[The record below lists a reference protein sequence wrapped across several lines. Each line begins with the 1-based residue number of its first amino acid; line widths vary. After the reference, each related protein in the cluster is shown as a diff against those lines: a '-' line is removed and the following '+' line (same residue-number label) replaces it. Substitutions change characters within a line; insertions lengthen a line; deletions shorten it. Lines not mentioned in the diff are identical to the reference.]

1 MSTSF
6 SLSSSLTRRA
16 LVSSGCVLL
25 SAFAA
30 GCAAPAPS
38 KPAASVQGPP
48 GMPALAV
55 IPSTDLAVGRNRF
68 ALGLLDADNKPVPDA
83 TVHLRFYQLDS
94 QFRALSATPKA
105 EADATFR
112 YVDLKT
118 RGLYIAQV
126 TFDAPGPWGVEV
138 TGTKDGKPFAPV
150 RAPFQVAEKSHT
162 PAIGQPVP
170 PSRHPLAKDVANL
183 AEICSNVP
191 PCDMHT
197 ITIAD
202 ALTLG
207 KPLVALFA
215 TPGYCVSQTCAPQ
228 LGVVQEL
235 KRRYGEQA
243 SFVHIEIYTDPKNR
257 VVAKPVEEWGLTSEP
272 WTFLVDRTGLLAEKF
287 EGGAPVDEL
296 EEALRKL
303 L

>member
-1 MSTSF
+1 MATSF
-6 SLSSSLTRRA
+6 SRRVLVGAGVPLIGA
-16 LVSSGCVLL
+16 L
-25 SAFAA
+25 AA
-30 GCAAPAPS
+30 ACAAPPR
-38 KPAASVQGPP
+38 PAAPEQGPA
-48 GMPALAV
+48 GVPALAV
-55 IPSTDLAVGRNRF
+55 IPSTDLAVGPNRF
-68 ALGLLDADNKPVPDA
+68 AMGLLDANNRPVPDA
-83 TVHLRFYQLDS
+83 SVHLRFYQLDA
-94 QFRALSATPKA
+94 QLRAVSATPKA
-105 EADATFR
+105 EADAAFR

-118 RGLYIAQV
+118 KGLYIARV
-126 TFDAPGPWGVEV
+126 TFDAPGQWGVEV
-138 TGTKDGKPFAPV
+138 TGTRNGKPFAPV
-150 RAPFQVAEKSHT
+150 RAPFQVAEKSRT

-170 PSRHPLAKDVANL
+170 PSQHPLAKDVANL

-202 ALTLG
+202 ALTRG

-235 KRRYGEQA
+235 KKRYGERA
-243 SFVHIEIYTDPKNR
+243 NFVHIEIYTDPKNR

-287 EGGAPVDEL
+287 EGGAPLDEL
-296 EEALRKL
+296 EEALKKL

>member
-1 MSTSF
+1 MSTS
-6 SLSSSLTRRA
+6 LSRRA
-16 LVSSGCVLL
+16 LAGSG
-25 SAFAA
+25 FALIGA
-30 GCAAPAPS
+30 LAAACAAPPG
-38 KPAASVQGPP
+38 PAAPEQGPA
-48 GMPALAV
+48 GVPALAV
-55 IPSTDLAVGRNRF
+55 IPSTDLAVGPNRF
-68 ALGLLDADNKPVPDA
+68 ALGLLDASNKPVSDA
-83 TVHLRFYQLDS
+83 TVHLRFYQLDA
-94 QFRALSATPKA
+94 QLRAVSATPKA

-138 TGTKDGKPFAPV
+138 TGTRNGKPFAPV
-150 RAPFQVAEKSHT
+150 RAPFQVAEKSRT
-162 PAIGQPVP
+162 PAIGHPVP
-170 PSRHPLAKDVANL
+170 PSQHPLAKDVGNL

-235 KRRYGEQA
+235 KKRYGERA
-243 SFVHIEIYTDPKNR
+243 SFVHIEIYTDPRNR
-257 VVAKPVEEWGLTSEP
+257 VVARPVEEWGLTSEP
-272 WTFLVDRTGLLAEKF
+272 WTFLVDRTGLLAAKF
-287 EGGAPVDEL
+287 EGAAPLDEL
-296 EEALRKL
+296 EEALKKL

>member
-1 MSTSF
+1 MSVL
-6 SLSSSLTRRA
+6 LSRRA
-16 LVSSGCVLL
+16 LASSGFTLIGAL
-25 SAFAA
+25 AA
-30 GCAAPAPS
+30 ACAAPPR
-38 KPAASVQGPP
+38 PAAPEQGPAGAP
-48 GMPALAV
+48 TIAV
-55 IPSTDLAVGRNRF
+55 IPSTDLAVGPNRF
-68 ALGLLDADNKPVPDA
+68 ALGLLDANNKPVPDA
-83 TVHLRFYQLDS
+83 TVHLRFYQLDP
-94 QFRALSATPKA
+94 QFRAISATPKA

-112 YVDLKT
+112 YLDLKT
-118 RGLYIAQV
+118 RGLYITRV

-138 TGTKDGKPFAPV
+138 TGTKGGRPFAPV
-150 RAPFQVAEKSHT
+150 RAPFEVAETSHT
-162 PAIGQPVP
+162 PAIGQLVP

-197 ITIAD
+197 IAIAD
-202 ALTLG
+202 ALALG

-235 KRRYGEQA
+235 KKRYGERA

-257 VVAKPVEEWGLTSEP
+257 VPAGPVIEWGLTSEP
-272 WTFLVDRTGLLAEKF
+272 WTFLVDRNGLLADKF

-296 EEALRKL
+296 EEALKKL